1 MKFLR
6 NILTVLIML
15 ATIAVGVLFA
25 LQNKMPVPLDL
36 LVYTFEPRSLA
47 LWVLGA
53 LALGGVLGML
63 ASSAILLRLRAS
75 LASSRRWRM
84 EPIRWLLWTRTFR
97 TIHVTSQPWYL

>member
-6 NILTVLIML
+6 NTLTVLIML

-63 ASSAILLRLRAS
+63 VSSAILLRLRAS
-75 LASSRRWRM
+75 LASSRRQLARARA
-84 EPIRWLLWTRTFR
+84 ESDRLKSTDSA
-97 TIHVTSQPWYL
+97 VDAA

>member
-75 LASSRRWRM
+75 LASSRRQLAKARA
-84 EPIRWLLWTRTFR
+84 ESDRLSSTDT
-97 TIHVTSQPWYL
+97 TVDAA